1 MTARFWSTAQ
11 NMDKKVKRARR
22 KKRHAIDLAGMLRIT
37 LHLVPPHHR
46 DQTKEKT
53 QRKRIT
59 KKSYTSKITDLT

>member
-11 NMDKKVKRARR
+11 NMDKKAKRA
-22 KKRHAIDLAGMLRIT
+22 RIT

-46 DQTKEKT
+46 DQIKENT
-53 QRKRIT
+53 QRKRIM